1 MRRAEPFDPWRD
13 WARSGQ
19 AGLRTR
25 LAVRLYGLL
34 FRLLILVVPHVE
46 ELDVMLEM
54 LDGER

>member
-1 MRRAEPFDPWRD
+1 MRRAGPFDPSTD
-13 WARSGQ
+13 WPRSGQ
-19 AGLRTR
+19 AGLTRR

-34 FRLLILVVPHVE
+34 FRLLILVVPQVE